1 MPYLRTQCSR
11 AWNRI
16 AWGDQVLTIGYILSI
31 RVSAQNPKQLAF
43 CSTEKTS
50 PMSIFSRSRVPE
62 EEPEKKQPA
71 ERIDISKMGQCVRE
85 DSHQETRERMR
96 FVIEKP

>member
-1 MPYLRTQCSR
+1 
-11 AWNRI
+11 
-16 AWGDQVLTIGYILSI
+16 
-31 RVSAQNPKQLAF
+31 
-43 CSTEKTS
+43 
-50 PMSIFSRSRVPE
+50 MSIFSRSRVPE